1 MTHISAELRLVT
13 FLRFVIRLKFG
24 LEVMMNLSGYLNLEN
39 HFLPVAFSL
48 EEVMTTTLEEAAVAL
63 VLTSERSRIDT
74 MFFSTRDLMAGIVDG
89 WETAITITNVLQ
101 ENRRRRRKL
110 LSLFRTILNKKLPIL
125 IFELSGTT
133 TVIKQL
139 NLVKL

>member
-63 VLTSERSRIDT
+63 VLTSERSKTDT
-74 MFFSTRDLMAGIVDG
+74 MSFSTRDLMAGIVDG
-89 WETAITITNVLQ
+89 WVTAITITNVLQ
-101 ENRRRRRKL
+101 ENRRRLRGNQ
-110 LSLFRTILNKKLPIL
+110 FVQEY
-125 IFELSGTT
+125 FE
-133 TVIKQL
+133 
-139 NLVKL
+139 